1 MQVKQKERADVERLE
16 IKVTA
21 EGEDRHVVALRGEL
35 DLAAADRAWT
45 ELEPLIT
52 DGSFVVLDGTELEF
66 LDSSGLRVLAMA
78 AHRARDV
85 RAGLRLVAPQHAV
98 QRTLALA
105 GAEKLIETR
114 ASLEAAL
121 AG

>member
-1 MQVKQKERADVERLE
+1 VDRLE
-16 IKVTA
+16 IKVSSD
-21 EGEDRHVVALRGEL
+21 GPQRHIVALRGEL

-45 ELEPLIT
+45 ELEPLIGE
-52 DGSFVVLDGTELEF
+52 GSFIVLDGTELEF
-66 LDSSGLRVLAMA
+66 LDSSGLRVLALA
-78 AHRARDV
+78 AHRARDA
-85 RAGLRLVAPQHAV
+85 RAGLRLVAPHHAV

-114 ASLEAAL
+114 ASVEAAL

>member
-1 MQVKQKERADVERLE
+1 MERLE
-16 IKVTA
+16 IKVVS
-21 EGEDRHVVALRGEL
+21 EGPDRHVVALRGEL
-35 DLAAADRAWT
+35 DLAAADLAWT

-52 DGSFVVLDGTELEF
+52 AGSFIVLDGTELEF

-78 AHRARDV
+78 AHRARDR
-85 RAGLRLVAPQHAV
+85 RAALRLVAPHHAV
-98 QRTLALA
+98 RRALALA

-114 ASLEAAL
+114 ASVPEAL

>member
-1 MQVKQKERADVERLE
+1 VERLE
-16 IKVTA
+16 IKVMSSDS
-21 EGEDRHVVALRGEL
+21 DRHVVALRGEL

-52 DGSFVVLDGTELEF
+52 PGTFVVLDGTELEF
-66 LDSSGLRVLAMA
+66 LDSSGLRVLALA

-85 RAGLRLVAPQHAV
+85 KAGLRLVAPHHAV
-98 QRTLALA
+98 QRALALA

-114 ASLEAAL
+114 PSLEEAL

>member
-1 MQVKQKERADVERLE
+1 MERLE
-16 IKVTA
+16 IKVSSDGP
-21 EGEDRHVVALRGEL
+21 ERHIVALRGEL

-52 DGSFVVLDGTELEF
+52 EGSFIVLDGTELEF
-66 LDSSGLRVLAMA
+66 LDSSGLRVLALA
-78 AHRARDV
+78 AHRARDA
-85 RAGLRLVAPQHAV
+85 RAGLRLVAPHHAV

-114 ASLEAAL
+114 TSVQDAL
-121 AG
+121 AA

>member
-1 MQVKQKERADVERLE
+1 MERLE
-16 IKVTA
+16 IKVSSDGA
-21 EGEDRHVVALRGEL
+21 GRHVVALCGEL

-52 DGSFVVLDGTELEF
+52 EGTFVVLDGTELEF

-78 AHRARDV
+78 AHRARDA
-85 RAGLRLVAPQHAV
+85 RAELRLVVPHHAV

-114 ASLEAAL
+114 ASVEAAL

>member
-16 IKVTA
+16 IKVTS

-66 LDSSGLRVLAMA
+66 LDSSGLRVLAMS
-78 AHRARDV
+78 AHRARD
-85 RAGLRLVAPQHAV
+85 AGAVLRLVAPQHAV

>member
-1 MQVKQKERADVERLE
+1 VERLE
-16 IKVTA
+16 IKVSSD
-21 EGEDRHVVALRGEL
+21 GPRRHIVALRGEL

-45 ELEPLIT
+45 ELEPLIGE
-52 DGSFVVLDGTELEF
+52 GSFIVLDGTELEF
-66 LDSSGLRVLAMA
+66 LDSSGLRVLALA
-78 AHRARDV
+78 AHRARDA
-85 RAGLRLVAPQHAV
+85 RAGLRLVAPHHAV

-114 ASLEAAL
+114 ASVEAAL